1 MSTGS
6 TAEQAESPP
15 RAAATAATAEA
26 EKPKRK
32 RSRARLARVRRRQ
45 AAEAETLKRAARAA
59 VDGFFRLAGA
69 LWRRFAAWLGSR
81 SRGEH
86 DGVSLPV
93 LLLRSA
99 GLTRRSVPR
108 PTVGPKAYVQ
118 WWQRLLAAAGLAVIV
133 VGISLMLAAA
143 VGLMVVVAGF
153 LLEQAIA

>member
-6 TAEQAESPP
+6 TAEQAESPSE
-15 RAAATAATAEA
+15 AAAIA
-26 EKPKRK
+26 
-32 RSRARLARVRRRQ
+32 
-45 AAEAETLKRAARAA
+45 AAETPKRAAVER
-59 VDGFFRLAGA
+59 FFRLAGA
-69 LWRRFAAWLGSR
+69 LWQRFAAWIGSQ

-93 LLLRSA
+93 LVLRRA

-108 PTVGPKAYVQ
+108 PIVGPKAYVQ
-118 WWQRLLAAAGLAVIV
+118 WWQRLLAAAALAVIV
-133 VGISLMLAAA
+133 VGIGLMFAAA